1 MHLRKRKS
9 TVSYLVMMVL
19 CLASSNNL
27 ALVKLQPIIN
37 SIEHKQIECL
47 AKNIYH
53 EARGESTTGKIAV
66 AFVTLNRV
74 KSTKYPKTIC
84 GVVAQK
90 DKVGKCQFSWTCSKP
105 KRIDQVKKDKS
116 FAEALNLASYVYLNR
131 DKLHDPTR
139 GSLHYHAKSANP
151 KWKWKKILQIGNH
164 IFYN

>member
-1 MHLRKRKS
+1 MHIRKRKPKVF
-9 TVSYLVMMVL
+9 TIVMMLL
-19 CLASSNNL
+19 CLVPFNNH
-27 ALVKLQPIIN
+27 AFVKPQPTMK

-53 EARGESTTGKIAV
+53 EARGESTTGKIAI

-84 GVVAQK
+84 SVVTQK
-90 DKVGKCQFSWTCSKP
+90 DKGGKCQFSWTCGKP
-105 KRIDQVKKDKS
+105 KRIHQVKKDKS
-116 FAEALNLASYVYLNR
+116 FTEALNLASYVYLNR